1 MAWVLAWCS
10 AWNPPASPDA
20 ELVMLQPSQEVDGY
34 KIYSEA
40 VFDTAVSEWKTVV
53 LNFRAS
59 RCPTCTDVSN
69 DILAN
74 IDRLPADVL
83 VLETDY
89 DRYEALKAEH
99 NVRQQTT
106 FVFFDENG
114 AYDKTVETIRSFAD
128 LVANL

>member
-1 MAWVLAWCS
+1 
-10 AWNPPASPDA
+10 
-20 ELVMLQPSQEVDGY
+20 MLQPSQEVDGY
-34 KIYSEA
+34 KIYSEDA
-40 VFDTAVSEWKTVV
+40 FAAAVSEGKSVV

-74 IDRLPADVL
+74 IATLPDNVV
-83 VLETDY
+83 VLETDFDKY
-89 DRYEALKAEH
+89 AALKTAY
-99 NVRQQTT
+99 NVNQQTT

-114 AYDKTVETIRSFAD
+114 EYSKTIETIRSFAD